1 MATIKD
7 VAQLA
12 GVSIATV
19 SNYLNRTK
27 PVSRETEQKIRKA
40 VEVLHYS
47 QNFSAKT
54 LKSNV
59 YTDVGVILPNFN
71 DPYYVQI
78 FQGIESVFQNSPYF
92 LNLAFTYDLPE
103 LEQNVLHN
111 MLRKQVCGLI
121 LVTCQPEAWK
131 FYYENFNRYDRPII
145 LLDRAIRNLDAS
157 LITFDN
163 RASIQKMTAQLLKTG
178 RRGLELVAG
187 PSAFTCEQNCV
198 DGYLAAWRE
207 AGLTPPEDS
216 VHTIPL
222 DKESA
227 FYATIE
233 LLKHR
238 RPEVI
243 LATSEL
249 TSIGIIESLRVLG
262 YTERD
267 IQVLTLGEEHWNSF
281 THSFATY
288 STARPAMKMGSRAA
302 GLLIEKLRSP
312 LLQESEQIIL
322 SNGKR
327 DEASSDRL
335 RNFHMNFAERAA
347 QCEPLRVLMPDTP
360 FVHTFCGLVRN
371 FEVVSGVRVEFHI
384 LPHHQIYNEILRSAQ
399 SELPEDRYDVVMY
412 DLPWL
417 PQLAAGGIL
426 KNLTSFVRAMDMSVF
441 LPRALEYFSEFR
453 GEFYGLPFTCAPQ
466 VLYYRKDLFS
476 SQPLQ
481 MLFEKTYG
489 VRLRPP
495 VTFKEF
501 NVIAKFFAK
510 NVSSVDY
517 SFSISAAYDEC
528 FAPELY
534 MRLRAYGSQ
543 VLDSHGRAVFDTPQT
558 LKAYI
563 NLSQAIHLS
572 APDFQTAT
580 DVSIVDDFMKGKTAM
595 LLSYPSFLA
604 NIHGLKEGNMTGAI
618 GCAHVPGRKP
628 LLGGWSLGIGKRCK
642 NDSVAFRFVEWAC
655 ANQMSNYFS
664 ILGGQPAVNSSYTN
678 DELVKLYPWLP
689 MYYDAY
695 CCAQPMLPTFFENGT
710 VISPNSIDEIVC
722 RWAYRMIRQECSVED
737 AIART
742 QTDLEQFIAAN
753 ASRLP
758 AQ

>member
-198 DGYLAAWRE
+198 DGYLAAWSE

-322 SNGKR
+322 SNGKK
-327 DEASSDRL
+327 DESSSDRL

-371 FEVVSGVRVEFHI
+371 FEVVGGVRVEFHI

-758 AQ
+758 VQ